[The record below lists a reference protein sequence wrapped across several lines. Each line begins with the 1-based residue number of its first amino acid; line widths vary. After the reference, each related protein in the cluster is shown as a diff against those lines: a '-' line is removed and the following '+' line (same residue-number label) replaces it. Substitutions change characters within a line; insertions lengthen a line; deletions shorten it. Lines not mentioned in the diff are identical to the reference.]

1 MIKQTNLTHIHGC
14 VRSNLTLSTT
24 DKTQPINRKA
34 SQNSVNHP
42 FSSGHRRWFGVMPG
56 ASVVTI
62 LSTFPFYLRQMSNGN
77 LSGSGDE
84 SCGTG
89 MLGVEGV
96 MAIVNR

>member
-1 MIKQTNLTHIHGC
+1 
-14 VRSNLTLSTT
+14 
-24 DKTQPINRKA
+24 
-34 SQNSVNHP
+34 
-42 FSSGHRRWFGVMPG
+42 MPG

-96 MAIVNR
+96 MAIVNRWIRVKFYYMRMVLGKLCLSGYDGRWEKFAGSGSLYLIIY